1 MYTRR
6 CLLLVLLASGVLSAQ
21 DAPSSAHVTTA
32 AKQELQV
39 TGAVKQP
46 LTLTADD
53 LAKMPR
59 ASVKTT
65 SSGMETVY
73 EGVWLTEVLKKAGV
87 PQGGDLRGKALAAY
101 VLASAEDG
109 YQVLFSLGE
118 LDPSFIDNQIL
129 VADTAN
135 GKPLFGAQG
144 RFRLVVPKDKP
155 GARSVRMLNKI
166 EVVQVRK

>member
-6 CLLLVLLASGVLSAQ
+6 SLVLALLVASCIAAQ
-21 DAPSSAHVTTA
+21 DAPPTV
-32 AKQELQV
+32 QV
-39 TGAVKQP
+39 TGAVKQA
-46 LTLTADD
+46 LTLSADD

-59 ASVKTT
+59 ATVKTT

-73 EGVWLTEVLKKAGV
+73 DGVWLHEVLKKAGV
-87 PQGGDLRGKALAAY
+87 PQGGELRGKALSSY
-101 VLASAEDG
+101 VLAEAQDG

-118 LDPSFIDNQIL
+118 LDPAFIDNEIL
-129 VADTAN
+129 LADTAN
-135 GKPLFGAQG
+135 GKPLFGEQG

-155 GARSVRMLNKI
+155 GARSVRMLTKI